1 MKKRFLLAALP
12 FVLLAA
18 GCNEI
23 KTPEGLDLTPYKTSV
38 YVTPNG
44 TTYSIIDSNGT
55 SSYTFGA
62 DAILSSHSTLGK
74 VDFGTSPVAVYYFE
88 SADQV
93 RFTTKAVI
101 TNGQTTTIVP
111 VERHFHF
118 YFDDTLRRCCYDESV
133 PAIVYRAIS

>member
-1 MKKRFLLAALP
+1 MKKRFLLATLP

-18 GCNEI
+18 GCNGI

-44 TTYSIIDSNGT
+44 TTYSNIGSNGT
-55 SSYTFGA
+55 TSYTFGA

-93 RFTTKAVI
+93 RFTTRAIVSY
-101 TNGQTTTIVP
+101 GQTTTTVP
-111 VERHFHF
+111 VERHFRF
-118 YFDDTLRRCCYDESV
+118 YLDDTLVRCCYDESV
-133 PAIVYRAIS
+133 PGIVYRAIS